1 MGAPNTTTTTTT
13 QRELLIRIAEK
24 QDRMNID
31 IGEIKAAV
39 KELDSSQ
46 GKFQL
51 TYVEEHERVVNSA
64 NLAHKKIDEVL
75 IWKIETEKR
84 IKAVEDALVAQK
96 TMNKILVFIA
106 TVLGSA
112 VIMYIWS
119 MIVG

>member
-1 MGAPNTTTTTTT
+1 MGAPNTTTTT